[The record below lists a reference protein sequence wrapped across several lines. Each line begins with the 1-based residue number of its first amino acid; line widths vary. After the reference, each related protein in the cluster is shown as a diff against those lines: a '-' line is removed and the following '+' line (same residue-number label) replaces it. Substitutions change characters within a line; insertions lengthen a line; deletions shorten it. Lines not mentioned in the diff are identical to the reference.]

1 MINSPADLTKL
12 VPRRSFP
19 ERDNLIEDSFA
30 SSASEDEARNQA
42 TSQFTTVNEDQ
53 VKTESTW
60 STQPMASS
68 ELTDFQTQ
76 ILELQKRMCDQIK
89 DQVVL
94 PEPTLIKPTIFHGY
108 ENENVDRW
116 LQRFALYLANKR
128 IPETSKQAAIQ
139 LALHLS
145 GPAESFYYNLSST
158 VQGSYVELRKALQE
172 RFAPAHRS
180 LRLRQA
186 LSIRRQGPQEPIEK
200 FLADLNEK
208 FSCLNLRDEDKLSY
222 LVQGLRADIQAE
234 VLKKPKTYAEAED
247 TARLI
252 YSIQQSLFQRREE
265 DISRIVHKS
274 AVNQLPTQTGPEDKK
289 LQGIIEQNN
298 AVLAEISASI
308 GQLKKQTVEPKVRFA
323 PRESNS
329 PVAAL
334 ASPYNP
340 KSDIQ
345 ELKELLLDKIQ
356 YLDRHFD
363 ARIRGLARQN
373 QGQRD
378 GIPRQRTREG
388 QPRCFTCGRTGH
400 FAINCP
406 ERRDPSPQPF
416 PQESYPARRSNY
428 QPYSSY
434 NQQRNDYRS
443 LPRQN
448 RRELNLAALDEHL
461 ANEGF
466 VAELE
471 RNTSNRVSTDSQ
483 EPLHKKGKIMQNTSV
498 NIYSSEAVMFSKQ
511 KSRNSENLHRRL
523 TPRCPPPFSGKG
535 KQTFQYVKPPA
546 KRETQPHLG
555 HLPEPARTPENN
567 VENIQEEIKS
577 YLSSA
582 LQLFGQLP
590 SGPITTGH
598 PGTQSYQA
606 KSSRVVVSQGTT
618 PQSSCL
624 PINYPSLVEDQATE
638 REENTPR
645 KQCLAFTPAISPKC
659 ASEDSVHNRDKLPSF
674 SAKHFEEF
682 PSDVEQSLFHD
693 PSKFTINGQDSS
705 PQPQQNTGLQNNDD
719 ASKPSPSL
727 EEHHTYVIP
736 SRVCPVPVSSQSHC
750 QSSPFQSS
758 KNIAKESS
766 PNKPRDLTVSAQ
778 LNGQS
783 IKALVDTGAAISVI
797 DKEVLQDVYK
807 DQLPQLQIDNLGD
820 VKTVNGEALPVLGM
834 FTTPLDIANGSY
846 SCTFLVVQDLPYD
859 ALLGRDF
866 LRENGA
872 IINLKESTLQLDGK
886 RDEPYPERELAQ
898 GLSCD
903 QSPVQSTRRTEFTE
917 EHSATEK
924 TPIKQ
929 SRASRKRALPPA
941 FMGTLFFPS
950 ARSDDPN
957 VPQESSCLAQQ
968 IPATRHSG
976 KTNVSRLL
984 IRQSLLTTLCIA
996 LYLLTA
1002 SRATVPDQNVYKVQ
1016 MTPRISATQEQA
1028 FDIRSAAS
1036 VPVQVCPTNPKEPFK
1051 IGQVNDESQTMR
1063 KPPQLVQQRITTQF
1077 PPMTSSDADFPERP
1091 VYEVPR
1097 SSSTIK
1103 DEFLSQERS
1112 HVNPVHSDMR
1122 TVQGEIQR
1130 TPVRNL

>member
-1 MINSPADLTKL
+1 MKSLLSTGVTPDAQ
-12 VPRRSFP
+12 
-19 ERDNLIEDSFA
+19 
-30 SSASEDEARNQA
+30 SS
-42 TSQFTTVNEDQ
+42 
-53 VKTESTW
+53 
-60 STQPMASS
+60 
-68 ELTDFQTQ
+68 
-76 ILELQKRMCDQIK
+76 K
-89 DQVVL
+89 D
-94 PEPTLIKPTIFHGY
+94 
-108 ENENVDRW
+108 
-116 LQRFALYLANKR
+116 
-128 IPETSKQAAIQ
+128 
-139 LALHLS
+139 
-145 GPAESFYYNLSST
+145 
-158 VQGSYVELRKALQE
+158 
-172 RFAPAHRS
+172 
-180 LRLRQA
+180 
-186 LSIRRQGPQEPIEK
+186 
-200 FLADLNEK
+200 
-208 FSCLNLRDEDKLSY
+208 
-222 LVQGLRADIQAE
+222 
-234 VLKKPKTYAEAED
+234 
-247 TARLI
+247 
-252 YSIQQSLFQRREE
+252 
-265 DISRIVHKS
+265 
-274 AVNQLPTQTGPEDKK
+274 DKK
-289 LQGIIEQNN
+289 LLTVIEQNN
-298 AVLAEISASI
+298 ALLANLSTTLAGKPSEPLENCRVKFASQNNGSA
-308 GQLKKQTVEPKVRFA
+308 T
-323 PRESNS
+323 
-329 PVAAL
+329 VAAL
-334 ASPYNP
+334 ANSQNEQVFIG
-340 KSDIQ
+340 KSDFQ
-345 ELKELLLDKIQ
+345 ELKDLLLDKIESQ
-356 YLDRHFD
+356 NRHFD
-363 ARIRGLARQN
+363 ARIRGLVRVS
-373 QGQRD
+373 QGQREE
-378 GIPRQRTREG
+378 IPRQRTRVG
-388 QPRCFTCGRTGH
+388 QPRCFTCGQTGH
-400 FAINCP
+400 LALNCP

-434 NQQRNDYRS
+434 NQQRDNYRN
-443 LPRQN
+443 LPQQN

-483 EPLHKKGKIMQNTSV
+483 EPFHKKGKIMQNTSV
-498 NIYSSEAVMFSKQ
+498 NTYSSEAVMFSKQ
-511 KSRNSENLHRRL
+511 MSRNSENLHRRL

-582 LQLFGQLP
+582 LQLFRQLP

-624 PINYPSLVEDQATE
+624 PINYPPLVDAQATE

-705 PQPQQNTGLQNNDD
+705 PQPQQNIGLQNNDD

-736 SRVCPVPVSSQSHC
+736 SRVCPAPVSSQSHC

-783 IKALVDTGAAISVI
+783 IKALVDTGDAISVI

-820 VKTVNGEALPVLGM
+820 VKTVSGEALPVLGM

-846 SCTFLVVQDLPYD
+846 SCTFVVVQDLPYD

-886 RDEPYPERELAQ
+886 RDEPYPERELTQ

-903 QSPVQSTRRTEFTE
+903 QSPVQSTRRKEFTE
-917 EHSATEK
+917 EHSTKEK

-929 SRASRKRALPPA
+929 SRASRKRALHPA
-941 FMGTLFFPS
+941 FIGTLFFPS

-984 IRQSLLTTLCIA
+984 ISQSLLTTLCIA

-1002 SRATVPDQNVYKVQ
+1002 SHATVPDQNVYKVQ
-1016 MTPRISATQEQA
+1016 MTFRIRATREQA
-1028 FDIRSAAS
+1028 FDVRSAAS

-1063 KPPQLVQQRITTQF
+1063 KPPQPVQQRITTQF

-1097 SSSTIK
+1097 SSATIK
-1103 DEFLSQERS
+1103 DEFLFQERS

-1130 TPVRNL
+1130 TPIRNL

>member
-1 MINSPADLTKL
+1 M
-12 VPRRSFP
+12 
-19 ERDNLIEDSFA
+19 
-30 SSASEDEARNQA
+30 
-42 TSQFTTVNEDQ
+42 
-53 VKTESTW
+53 
-60 STQPMASS
+60 
-68 ELTDFQTQ
+68 
-76 ILELQKRMCDQIK
+76 
-89 DQVVL
+89 
-94 PEPTLIKPTIFHGY
+94 
-108 ENENVDRW
+108 
-116 LQRFALYLANKR
+116 
-128 IPETSKQAAIQ
+128 
-139 LALHLS
+139 
-145 GPAESFYYNLSST
+145 
-158 VQGSYVELRKALQE
+158 
-172 RFAPAHRS
+172 
-180 LRLRQA
+180 
-186 LSIRRQGPQEPIEK
+186 PQ
-200 FLADLNEK
+200 
-208 FSCLNLRDEDKLSY
+208 
-222 LVQGLRADIQAE
+222 
-234 VLKKPKTYAEAED
+234 
-247 TARLI
+247 
-252 YSIQQSLFQRREE
+252 
-265 DISRIVHKS
+265 
-274 AVNQLPTQTGPEDKK
+274 
-289 LQGIIEQNN
+289 
-298 AVLAEISASI
+298 
-308 GQLKKQTVEPKVRFA
+308 
-323 PRESNS
+323 
-329 PVAAL
+329 
-334 ASPYNP
+334 
-340 KSDIQ
+340 
-345 ELKELLLDKIQ
+345 
-356 YLDRHFD
+356 
-363 ARIRGLARQN
+363 
-373 QGQRD
+373 
-378 GIPRQRTREG
+378 
-388 QPRCFTCGRTGH
+388 
-400 FAINCP
+400 
-406 ERRDPSPQPF
+406 
-416 PQESYPARRSNY
+416 
-428 QPYSSY
+428 
-434 NQQRNDYRS
+434 
-443 LPRQN
+443 QN
-448 RRELNLAALDEHL
+448 RRELNLTALDEHL
-461 ANEGF
+461 ANKGF
-466 VAELE
+466 VAPLE

-624 PINYPSLVEDQATE
+624 PINYPSLVEAQATE

-705 PQPQQNTGLQNNDD
+705 PQPQQNIGLQNNDD

-820 VKTVNGEALPVLGM
+820 VKTVSGEALPVLGM

-846 SCTFLVVQDLPYD
+846 SCTFLVVQDLPND

-872 IINLKESTLQLDGK
+872 IINLKKCTLQLDGK
-886 RDEPYPERELAQ
+886 REEPYQERELTH
-898 GLSCD
+898 GLTCD
-903 QSPVQSTRRTEFTE
+903 QSPVQPTRRKEFTE

-929 SRASRKRALPPA
+929 SRASRKGALY
-941 FMGTLFFPS
+941 
-950 ARSDDPN
+950 
-957 VPQESSCLAQQ
+957 PQLSQERYSSRQPLTTQMCPKSYRRPQQ
-968 IPATRHSG
+968 IPPTRHSG

-984 IRQSLLTTLCIA
+984 IRQSFLTTLCIA
-996 LYLLTA
+996 LYVLTA
-1002 SRATVPDQNVYKVQ
+1002 SYATVHGTQNVYNVH
-1016 MTPRISATQEQA
+1016 MSSRISATQEQA

-1036 VPVQVCPTNPKEPFK
+1036 VPVQVCPTNPKEPYK
-1051 IGQVNDESQTMR
+1051 IRKANDESQPTMR
-1063 KPPQLVQQRITTQF
+1063 KPPQPVQQRITTQF
-1077 PPMTSSDADFPERP
+1077 PPLTSSDADFPDQFMKFPEA
-1091 VYEVPR
+1091 V
-1097 SSSTIK
+1097 
-1103 DEFLSQERS
+1103 LQ
-1112 HVNPVHSDMR
+1112 
-1122 TVQGEIQR
+1122 
-1130 TPVRNL
+1130 

>member
-1 MINSPADLTKL
+1 MLSTLAKSI
-12 VPRRSFP
+12 
-19 ERDNLIEDSFA
+19 
-30 SSASEDEARNQA
+30 
-42 TSQFTTVNEDQ
+42 VN
-53 VKTESTW
+53 
-60 STQPMASS
+60 
-68 ELTDFQTQ
+68 
-76 ILELQKRMCDQIK
+76 K
-89 DQVVL
+89 DVR
-94 PEPTLIKPTIFHGY
+94 IDKFRGY
-108 ENENVDRW
+108 ENEDITRW
-116 LQRFALYLANKR
+116 FRKPELQLEAKK
-128 IPETSKQAAIQ
+128 IPSTDPAAITQ
-139 LALHLS
+139 VVNNLG
-145 GPAESFYYNLSST
+145 GPAETFLF
-158 VQGSYVELRKALQE
+158 ELPEEETRDYG
-172 RFAPAHRS
+172 
-180 LRLRQA
+180 RLKQA
-186 LSIRRQGPQEPIEK
+186 LTRRYSTKDRTWVKRQLLVSRRQEANETLADYINGMHELFSGLNCSEPEKVTYFTEGLKSSLKVKVLERMPQTLLEAEELARTFNSISRRLEDNEPQSLEKLLSRLLAQKQEPSSHVFPEK
-200 FLADLNEK
+200 PPAWVEALIG
-208 FSCLNLRDEDKLSY
+208 KLPASTTP
-222 LVQGLRADIQAE
+222 V
-234 VLKKPKTYAEAED
+234 KT
-247 TARLI
+247 T
-252 YSIQQSLFQRREE
+252 
-265 DISRIVHKS
+265 
-274 AVNQLPTQTGPEDKK
+274 
-289 LQGIIEQNN
+289 
-298 AVLAEISASI
+298 
-308 GQLKKQTVEPKVRFA
+308 
-323 PRESNS
+323 
-329 PVAAL
+329 VAAL
-334 ASPYNP
+334 NESRD
-340 KSDIQ
+340 KREDLSQQLKD
-345 ELKELLLDKIQ
+345 ELRQLKDLLLDKMASQ
-356 YLDRHFD
+356 NRHFD
-363 ARIRGLARQN
+363 ARIRGLAGQN

-378 GIPRQRTREG
+378 EIPRQRTREG
-388 QPRCFTCGRTGH
+388 QPRCFTCGQTGH
-400 FAINCP
+400 LAINCP
-406 ERRDPSPQPF
+406 ERSDPSPQPF

-434 NQQRNDYRS
+434 NQQRDNYRN
-443 LPRQN
+443 LPQQN

-483 EPLHKKGKIMQNTSV
+483 EPLHKKDKIMQNTSV

-555 HLPEPARTPENN
+555 HVPEPARTPENN
-567 VENIQEEIKS
+567 GKNIQEEIKS

-598 PGTQSYQA
+598 PGTQSYQD

-624 PINYPSLVEDQATE
+624 PINYPSLVEAQATE

-645 KQCLAFTPAISPKC
+645 KRCLAFTPAISAKC

-705 PQPQQNTGLQNNDD
+705 PQPQQNIGLQNNDD

-820 VKTVNGEALPVLGM
+820 VKTVSGEALPVLDM

-846 SCTFLVVQDLPYD
+846 SCTFLVIQDLPYD

-903 QSPVQSTRRTEFTE
+903 QSPVQPTRRKEFTE
-917 EHSATEK
+917 EHSATKK

-929 SRASRKRALPPA
+929 SRASRKRALPSA
-941 FMGTLFFPS
+941 FIGTLFFPS

-1002 SRATVPDQNVYKVQ
+1002 SHATVPDHNVYKVQ
-1016 MTPRISATQEQA
+1016 MTPRISASQEQA
-1028 FDIRSAAS
+1028 FDGRSAAS

-1063 KPPQLVQQRITTQF
+1063 KPPQPVQQRITTQF
-1077 PPMTSSDADFPERP
+1077 H
-1091 VYEVPR
+1091 
-1097 SSSTIK
+1097 
-1103 DEFLSQERS
+1103 L
-1112 HVNPVHSDMR
+1112 
-1122 TVQGEIQR
+1122 
-1130 TPVRNL
+1130 

>member
-1 MINSPADLTKL
+1 M
-12 VPRRSFP
+12 
-19 ERDNLIEDSFA
+19 
-30 SSASEDEARNQA
+30 
-42 TSQFTTVNEDQ
+42 
-53 VKTESTW
+53 
-60 STQPMASS
+60 
-68 ELTDFQTQ
+68 
-76 ILELQKRMCDQIK
+76 
-89 DQVVL
+89 
-94 PEPTLIKPTIFHGY
+94 
-108 ENENVDRW
+108 
-116 LQRFALYLANKR
+116 
-128 IPETSKQAAIQ
+128 
-139 LALHLS
+139 
-145 GPAESFYYNLSST
+145 
-158 VQGSYVELRKALQE
+158 
-172 RFAPAHRS
+172 
-180 LRLRQA
+180 
-186 LSIRRQGPQEPIEK
+186 PQ
-200 FLADLNEK
+200 
-208 FSCLNLRDEDKLSY
+208 
-222 LVQGLRADIQAE
+222 
-234 VLKKPKTYAEAED
+234 
-247 TARLI
+247 
-252 YSIQQSLFQRREE
+252 
-265 DISRIVHKS
+265 
-274 AVNQLPTQTGPEDKK
+274 
-289 LQGIIEQNN
+289 
-298 AVLAEISASI
+298 
-308 GQLKKQTVEPKVRFA
+308 
-323 PRESNS
+323 
-329 PVAAL
+329 
-334 ASPYNP
+334 
-340 KSDIQ
+340 
-345 ELKELLLDKIQ
+345 
-356 YLDRHFD
+356 
-363 ARIRGLARQN
+363 
-373 QGQRD
+373 
-378 GIPRQRTREG
+378 
-388 QPRCFTCGRTGH
+388 
-400 FAINCP
+400 
-406 ERRDPSPQPF
+406 
-416 PQESYPARRSNY
+416 
-428 QPYSSY
+428 
-434 NQQRNDYRS
+434 
-443 LPRQN
+443 QN

-471 RNTSNRVSTDSQ
+471 RNTSDRVSTYSQ
-483 EPLHKKGKIMQNTSV
+483 EPLHKKDRIMQNTSV

-535 KQTFQYVKPPA
+535 KQTFQYVKPPP

-555 HLPEPARTPENN
+555 HVPEPGRTPENN

-577 YLSSA
+577 YL
-582 LQLFGQLP
+582 
-590 SGPITTGH
+590 
-598 PGTQSYQA
+598 
-606 KSSRVVVSQGTT
+606 SSRVVVSQGTT

-624 PINYPSLVEDQATE
+624 PINYPSLVEAQATE

-705 PQPQQNTGLQNNDD
+705 PQPQQNIGLQNNDD

-736 SRVCPVPVSSQSHC
+736 SRVSPVPVSSQSHR

-820 VKTVNGEALPVLGM
+820 VKTVSGEALPVLGM

-846 SCTFLVVQDLPYD
+846 SCTFLVIQDLPYD

-886 RDEPYPERELAQ
+886 GDEPYPERELVQ

-903 QSPVQSTRRTEFTE
+903 QSPVQPTRRKEFTE

-941 FMGTLFFPS
+941 FIGTLFFPS
-950 ARSDDPN
+950 ARSDDTN

-1002 SRATVPDQNVYKVQ
+1002 SHAMVPAQNVYKVQ
-1016 MTPRISATQEQA
+1016 MTSRISATQEQA
-1028 FDIRSAAS
+1028 FDERSAAS
-1036 VPVQVCPTNPKEPFK
+1036 IPVQVCPTNPKEPFK
-1051 IGQVNDESQTMR
+1051 IGEVNDESQTMR
-1063 KPPQLVQQRITTQF
+1063 KPPQPVQQRIKTQF
-1077 PPMTSSDADFPERP
+1077 SPMTSSDADFPARP

-1103 DEFLSQERS
+1103 VEFWSQERS

-1130 TPVRNL
+1130 TPIRYL